1 MENQYQKWVNG
12 AYLAAAAL
20 IGYLLYQVGAQVS
33 GVYDLES
40 RIRNIDLMMRVGSVL
55 ISLGIFGVFYS
66 NRASNQ
72 FMSEVADELGRVTWP
87 TQRDTSVSTFVVLM
101 MVLGS
106 GLVLGFMDY
115 LWTLVMKWI
124 L

>member
-1 MENQYQKWVNG
+1 MENQHQKWVNG
-12 AYLAAAAL
+12 AYLAAAVLA
-20 IGYLLYQVGAQVS
+20 GYLLYQVGVRV
-33 GVYDLES
+33 GGIYDLES
-40 RIRNIDLMMRVGSVL
+40 RVRNVDLMMRVGSVL
-55 ISLGIFGVFYS
+55 ISLGVFGVLYR

-87 TQRDTSVSTFVVLM
+87 TQRDTSVSTIVVLL